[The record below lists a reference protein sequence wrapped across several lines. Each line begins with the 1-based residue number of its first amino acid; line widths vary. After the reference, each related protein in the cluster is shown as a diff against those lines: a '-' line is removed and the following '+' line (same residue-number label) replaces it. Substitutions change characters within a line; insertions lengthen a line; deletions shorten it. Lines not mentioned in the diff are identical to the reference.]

1 MFNKTAD
8 TEGTEVLTEQRKLAR
23 VFDRLGKDEATELE
37 VLRTAKEMGMPVSNL
52 RDYCKVNANGTVGLK
67 K

>member
-8 TEGTEVLTEQRKLAR
+8 TEGVEILTEQRKLAR
-23 VFDRLGKDEATELE
+23 VFDRLGKSEASELE
-37 VLRTAKEMGMPVSNL
+37 VLRAAQEMGTPVSNL
-52 RDYCKVNANGTVGLK
+52 RDYCTISPSGMVGLK